1 MLRVLTYNIHGW
13 RNASGAVDVAA
24 LARIIQASGADIVA
38 LNEVFHPL
46 ETSDGSQA
54 ALDELSA
61 LLGMTCAFG
70 VALMPQ
76 FAFAPL
82 ASYGNALLARLP
94 ILAHAGHHLTPV
106 EGHEQR
112 GLLEA
117 RLLLPDGK
125 ATLSVYVTHLDHKS
139 EAARLQQ
146 LAAVFQWTTRDRS
159 RPHLLL
165 GDFNALSAADF
176 EGQPDV
182 LDALRSHDQFRH
194 MVADG
199 TDVTARLHRR
209 GYVDAA
215 ASQPVADGP
224 QPTYPAHDPLARI
237 DYIWA
242 STPLAPR
249 IRRCGV
255 WQTGE
260 TATTSD
266 HLPVLAEIDL

>member
-1 MLRVLTYNIHGW
+1 M
-13 RNASGAVDVAA
+13 AA
-24 LARIIQASGADIVA
+24 KRRW
-38 LNEVFHPL
+38 
-46 ETSDGSQA
+46 TSCLPCWA
-54 ALDELSA
+54 
-61 LLGMTCAFG
+61 CRYAFG

-82 ASYGNALLARLP
+82 ASYGNALLSRLP

-112 GLLEA
+112 GLLEV

-125 ATLSVYVTHLDHKS
+125 ATLSVYVTHLDYLS
-139 EAARLQQ
+139 EAARLIQ
-146 LAAVFQWTTRDRS
+146 LAAVFQWTGRDRA

-176 EGQPDV
+176 EDDQEALNRV
-182 LDALRSHDQFRH
+182 LSDDKLHNLAVGS
-194 MVADG
+194 M
-199 TDVTARLHRR
+199 DVTARLQRR

-215 ASQPVADGP
+215 ASQPSADGP

-242 STPLAPR
+242 STPLAPG

-255 WQTGE
+255 WQTDE
-260 TATTSD
+260 TATASD
-266 HLPVLAEIDL
+266 HLPVLAEIDM